1 MISDRQLLQKLGA
14 SVANAFYGGFQEL
27 REIQRQ
33 ALIPMLEGNNVLLAS
48 ATASGKTEAIFAPLI
63 ARLLAHR
70 NLPSRDI
77 RILAVAPTRALVND
91 LHKRLETPLSQLS
104 WTCGRQTADCSDK
117 NRRPHVLITT
127 PESFDSMLVR
137 GAKWGRG
144 VLVDHLLASIRA
156 VFLDEAHLY
165 LSSPR
170 GDQIVWLL
178 ARLRRL
184 LNFAV
189 HKSWRPFPDL
199 QICAA
204 SATISHP
211 QEIAAKLLGEGAKVV
226 QVAGSRELEILSPSS
241 EKRWEKIANMDST
254 AEIYQHIRRVAGTSD
269 LSTLTDHIWDAIE
282 KGDEEYCRKVLVF
295 VPTRAI
301 CDKLSTVLADDLG
314 KRRRMFIAGHHASL
328 GKEKREYAE
337 QEFARRRDAI
347 LVATTTLEVGIDI
360 GDVDVVAL
368 VGPPPDTSSF
378 LQRVGR
384 AGRRSDCVRIVA
396 VARNELEARAFASLL
411 FSACRGELEKVYQG
425 RRWSVFVQQA
435 ASFVAQSGKRGRRR
449 SDLLQ
454 LAENVWEETS
464 GSVAD
469 RILEHLL
476 AEGLLIEQRDR
487 LFLGESFMHRLEEG
501 RGSFHHNFES
511 EANGLPVIDAC
522 TGEVV
527 ARISDLPT
535 SDGPVVLAG
544 QSWDYNLVA
553 GEVILKP
560 SADKKPETSF
570 RYAAR
575 AAPTKRIFAEHVRA
589 GLGLAANETPVISW
603 KGKEFWFHFG
613 GFAYERVL
621 LILHDNLKY
630 CENVRGIAVLGRPNQ
645 TYLKNFSNRP
655 QDIYKHIELLAP
667 RLSLGLSLG
676 KYHKFLPEDVQVM
689 VIRDL
694 FEIDNFIDWL
704 NSIKLI
710 KIDPSH
716 HLFQILVSIIQDN

>member
-33 ALIPMLEGNNVLLAS
+33 ALIPILEGNNVVLTS

-63 ARLLAHR
+63 ARLLAHSD
-70 NLPSRDI
+70 LSPRDI

-91 LHKRLETPLSQLS
+91 LYKRLETPLNQLS
-104 WTCGRQTADCSDK
+104 WSCGRQTADCSDK

-137 GAKWGRG
+137 GGKWERG

-165 LSSPR
+165 ISSPR
-170 GDQIVWLL
+170 GDQVVWLL

-184 LNFAV
+184 LDYAF
-189 HKSWRPFPDL
+189 HKNWRPFPDL

-211 QEIAAKLLGEGAKVV
+211 QEIAAKLLGEGATVV

-241 EKRWEKIANMDST
+241 EKRWVKIASMDST
-254 AEIYQHIRRVAGTSD
+254 AEIYQHIRRIDGTGD

-282 KGDEEYCRKVLVF
+282 KGDEEYCRKILVF
-295 VPTRAI
+295 VPTRAL
-301 CDKLSTVLADDLG
+301 CDKLSTVLAVDLG

-328 GKEKREYAE
+328 EKDKREYAE

-411 FSACRGELEKVYQG
+411 LAACRGELERVYQG
-425 RRWSVFVQQA
+425 RRWSVFVQQT

-454 LAENVWEETS
+454 LAENVWQETA
-464 GSVAD
+464 GSVANQ
-469 RILEHLL
+469 ILEHLF
-476 AEGLLIEQRDR
+476 AEELLIGQRDR
-487 LFLGESFMHRLEEG
+487 LFLGEFFAQRLEEG

-511 EANGLPVIDAC
+511 DANGLPVIDAC

-527 ARISDLPT
+527 ARISDLPP
-535 SDGPVVLAG
+535 SDGPVALAG
-544 QSWDYNLVA
+544 QSWDYTLVA
-553 GEVILKP
+553 GEVILKS
-560 SADKKPETSF
+560 SAGKKSQTSF

-575 AAPTKRIFAEHVRA
+575 AAPCRRTFAEHVRA
-589 GLGLAANETPVISW
+589 GLGLAANETPLISW
-603 KGKEFWFHFG
+603 QGKEFWFHFG
-613 GFAYERVL
+613 GFAYEQVL
-621 LILHDNLKY
+621 LTLLDRLLDWSEI
-630 CENVRGIAVLGRPNQ
+630 RGIAVIGKPNQ
-645 TYLKNFSNRP
+645 TDLKSLANNS
-655 QDIYKHIELLAP
+655 QAILKQIESLAP
-667 RLSLGLSLG
+667 RLSFGLSLG
-676 KYHKFLPEDVQVM
+676 KYHRFLPEDVQAI

-710 KIDPSH
+710 KIGPSH